1 MASPTLISKS
11 SGRSRYRVEDGQP
24 CIDVKI
30 DTFAQLFDHHDP
42 APFRERDLDP
52 AFAEYLRDAGE
63 DLVGQ
68 APFRVVFWLDN
79 PGEPGEVRQAFRA
92 HFEDLLE
99 RSRRTRRRHR
109 RTGFVALLFAVLL
122 IVTLLSLSQFIATI
136 VPGLLGTG
144 LKESL
149 VISSWVVMWRPIDI
163 LVYEWIPV
171 RYERKVV
178 SALLEASIEVRSG
191 TGG

>member
-1 MASPTLISKS
+1 
-11 SGRSRYRVEDGQP
+11 
-24 CIDVKI
+24 
-30 DTFAQLFDHHDP
+30 
-42 APFRERDLDP
+42 
-52 AFAEYLRDAGE
+52 
-63 DLVGQ
+63 
-68 APFRVVFWLDN
+68 
-79 PGEPGEVRQAFRA
+79 
-92 HFEDLLE
+92 
-99 RSRRTRRRHR
+99 
-109 RTGFVALLFAVLL
+109 VALLFAVLL
-122 IVTLLSLSQFIATI
+122 IVTLLSLSELIATM

-149 VISSWVVMWRPIDI
+149 AISSWVVMWRPIEI